1 MSSPLLALFVQSLSQ
16 DCYGKATYWT
26 RGGLCG
32 LTALF
37 LFMIVAE
44 LRGAGAPGLNCFI
57 VVTVLQM
64 MAISL
69 IGLTYFGSAVAEE
82 KEEETLGLLRMTDLN
97 PLSILLGKSTSRLCG
112 ALLLL
117 VTALPFTIVA
127 VTLGGVSLHQIA
139 ATYCTI
145 TTYTFLVC
153 NVALLGSVLARN
165 TARAAIFTAMVIG
178 VLLGTGPALVA
189 LTEDWTTGSLPP
201 VAKTLSHVTPIGRL
215 TAILGTH
222 YTGPLATWPEA
233 GCVVLGLASFLLAW
247 AVFNRFCDRGQDAPA
262 SRAGTPV
269 RVLWWR
275 IPRPSRPRRFAIA
288 WKDYHFLFGGH
299 AGLIIRLLVYLV
311 LPAVTLGLMKVNRNP
326 NLSDALSHFVNW
338 LAIFYFIDI
347 GAMGARLFRHEL
359 NEQTLSSLAILP
371 STIRRV
377 AWRKALVLALVAVP
391 GTVSSVG
398 LSLLQ
403 QRLYG
408 GSSFSRTAL
417 IVQAGN
423 IVVSTA
429 LYLHW
434 VVFASLL
441 VKRGG
446 LPLGIVAT
454 AIFSILMSFVVEWLQ
469 RSSGFRFRGTSA
481 TSYMTFFFIV
491 TAAISLICIVFLHFR
506 SLRRLEALSAEG

>member
-44 LRGAGAPGLNCFI
+44 LKGVGAPGLNCFMVI
-57 VVTVLQM
+57 SVLQM

-145 TTYTFLVC
+145 AAYTFLVC

-165 TARAAIFTAMVIG
+165 TARAAVFTAMVIG
-178 VLLGTGPALVA
+178 VLLGTGPALVVLSDDWGTNR
-189 LTEDWTTGSLPP
+189 LTA
-201 VAKTLSHVTPIGRL
+201 VADTLSHVTPIGRL
-215 TAILGTH
+215 TTILTTH
-222 YTGPLATWPEA
+222 YSGPLATRTEA
-233 GCVVLGLASFLLAW
+233 GCVTLGLGSFLLAW
-247 AVFNRFCDRGQDAPA
+247 AAFDRFCDCGQDAPA
-262 SRAGTPV
+262 STAGAPV

-275 IPRPSRPRRFAIA
+275 IPRPSRPKRFAIA

-299 AGLIIRLLVYLV
+299 AGLVIRVLVYLV
-311 LPAVTLGLMKVNRNP
+311 LPAVTLGLLKLKRDS
-326 NLSDALSHFVNW
+326 NLGEVLSYFVNW
-338 LAIFYFIDI
+338 LAIFYYIDV
-347 GAMGARLFRHEL
+347 GAMAARLFRHEL

-377 AWRKALVLALVAVP
+377 AWRKALILLLVALP
-391 GTVSSVG
+391 GTVSLIG
-398 LSLLQ
+398 LGILQ
-403 QRLYG
+403 LRFYG
-408 GSSFSRTAL
+408 GASFSRTAM
-417 IVQAGN
+417 IVQAGDGA
-423 IVVSTA
+423 VWAV
-429 LYLHW
+429 LYAHW
-434 VVFASLL
+434 VLFASLL

-446 LPLGIVAT
+446 LPLGIVAA
-454 AIFSILMSFVVEWLQ
+454 AIYGMLMSLLASWIAQ
-469 RSSGFRFRGTSA
+469 RSGLAFRGNSAMSYETFLFLVTSG
-481 TSYMTFFFIV
+481 
-491 TAAISLICIVFLHFR
+491 ISLVFIVFLHIR